1 MTTIFDQQVSDS
13 DREFLKIVEERFIH
27 IFDVF
32 NEGLFYMDEFGTMVF
47 YNKGFYE
54 QLGINAGRISL
65 EQWLDLVHPLDRER
79 LSTRSMLTSLPTTR
93 ESQRPTACVNPM
105 DSTSGL
111 KA

>member
-65 EQWLDLVHPLDRER
+65 EQWLDLVHPL
-79 LSTRSMLTSLPTTR
+79 RSRKTLHSGRCSHHYQQHESHNDLPR
-93 ESQRPTACVNPM
+93 A
-105 DSTSGL
+105 
-111 KA
+111 